1 MPASFTFRT
10 LGVAVLASGLLL
22 ATGCRKTAET
32 PTEDIATATD
42 RSDANVETALSTEA
56 LRSISPAA
64 AANASTTAPEL
75 TGADYITTDADFR
88 ARFGAC
94 ATRTYDA
101 ATRLLTIDFGPTNCL
116 CPDTRYRRGQILV
129 QFTTDIATRRAGAV
143 VTRRN
148 YFVNDNQHTA
158 TRIFTDLGS
167 GSFSVQVPSASVIYT
182 AANGGG
188 AHSWTAN
195 WTFTRTAGY
204 GTATVLDDVY
214 TVTGQAEGTNRRGI
228 SYTTAIQ
235 TPLIKRGD
243 CLKYFVHG
251 TFSISNANSRTL
263 LLDYDPTNT
272 QACDNSVSVTVNG
285 TTKTI
290 TLR

>member
-1 MPASFTFRT
+1 MRTTLTLRT
-10 LGVAVLASGLLL
+10 LGLVTIASGLLL
-22 ATGCRKTAET
+22 ATSCRKTAEA
-32 PTEDIATATD
+32 PAEDVATATD

-56 LRSISPAA
+56 VRAISPAA
-64 AANASTTAPEL
+64 AANAGTTAPEL
-75 TGADYITTDADFR
+75 ASAEYTSADAEFR
-88 ARFGAC
+88 ARFGSC
-94 ATRTYDA
+94 ATRSYDA
-101 ATRLLTIDFGPTNCL
+101 AARLLTIDFGPTNCL
-116 CPDTRYRRGQILV
+116 CPDGRYRRGQILV
-129 QFTTDIATRRAGAV
+129 QFTTENTTRRAGAI

-158 TRIFTDLGS
+158 TRIFTDLGR
-167 GSFSVQVPSASVIYT
+167 GSFSVQVPSASIIYA

-188 AHSWTAN
+188 THSWTAN

-204 GTATVLDDVY
+204 GTATILDDVY
-214 TVTGQAEGTNRRGI
+214 SVTGQAEGSNRRGT

-235 TPLIKRGD
+235 TPLTKRGD

-272 QACDNSVSVTVNG
+272 QACDNTAAVTVNG